1 MSVNLQPMSA
11 SDSEDVIAF
20 LASNRFPFHVQ
31 AAPQADSVRSGVENG
46 RFWNAETQGYWI
58 LRNGQRLGIA
68 VLEDLQDAA
77 PLFDLRLD
85 EGQRGMGLG
94 VEVLRA
100 LCDLV
105 FTTMPGVLRF
115 EGQTREDNI
124 AMRKT
129 FLRCGFLKEAHYRMG
144 WPTED
149 GGHVASLAYAILRQ
163 DWQHGTLTTFDW
175 EEPHIRPS

>member
-1 MSVNLQPMSA
+1 MPVDFLPMSA
-11 SDSEDVIAF
+11 SDTDDVVAF
-20 LASNRFPFHVQ
+20 LTTNRFPFHVQ
-31 AAPQADSVRSGVENG
+31 PAPQAGSVREGVESG
-46 RFWNAETQGYWI
+46 RFWNPDSQGYWI
-58 LRNGQRLGIA
+58 LRDGRRLGMA
-68 VLEDLQDAA
+68 ALEDLRDAA
-77 PLFDLRLD
+77 PLFDLRLG
-85 EGQRGMGLG
+85 EAHRGKGLG
-94 VEVLRA
+94 VEVVRA

-149 GGHVASLAYAILRQ
+149 GRHVASLAYAILRQ
-163 DWQHGTLTTFDW
+163 DWQHRTVTTFEW
-175 EEPHIRPS
+175 EEPHSQPS

>member
-1 MSVNLQPMSA
+1 MTVNFLPMSPA
-11 SDSEDVIAF
+11 DTEDVIAF
-20 LASNRFPFHVQ
+20 LTSNGFPFHVQ
-31 AAPQADSVRSGVENG
+31 AEPQPQSVRAGVEGG
-46 RFWNAETQGYWI
+46 RFWNSETQGYWV
-58 LRNGQRLGIA
+58 LRDGQRLGI
-68 VLEDLQDAA
+68 VSLEDLQDAS

-85 EGQRGMGLG
+85 EAHRGRGLG
-94 VEVLRA
+94 VEVVRA

-149 GGHVASLAYAILRQ
+149 GGHVASTAYAILRQ
-163 DWQHGTLTTFDW
+163 DWQHGTVTTFDW
-175 EEPHIRPS
+175 EEIHIQTS